1 MVFQCLH
8 GEFPVTQGF
17 EWGFLSVSH
26 DFGYGCGGEEI
37 PGMEAILVGLIACM
51 WYSEKTEGS
60 EYGSGYGGRKSSGY
74 GEEQQQDNGYGYG
87 GRSEYDE
94 KPSYGSQGG
103 VENGYGHPPH
113 EEGYRKSCY
122 EKRDDDDDEG
132 YGHKKY
138 VILLM
143 VKSEFGIPFNIE
155 LLHSAAHGIVA
166 VACASSLGTNKF
178 ASQGR
183 DGM

>member
-1 MVFQCLH
+1 
-8 GEFPVTQGF
+8 
-17 EWGFLSVSH
+17 
-26 DFGYGCGGEEI
+26 
-37 PGMEAILVGLIACM
+37 MEAILVGLIACM
-51 WYSEKTEGS
+51 WYILQSSCCYQSSEHGLGYSEKTEGS

-103 VENGYGHPPH
+103 VENGYGHPPQ
-113 EEGYRKSCY
+113 EEGYRKPCY

-138 VILLM
+138 VYD
-143 VKSEFGIPFNIE
+143 KE
-155 LLHSAAHGIVA
+155 A
-166 VACASSLGTNKF
+166 
-178 ASQGR
+178 
-183 DGM
+183 